1 MFISFEGIDGS
12 GKTTQLQ
19 ILATYLESI
28 GYEVMLLREPGGVPL
43 SESVRDLL
51 LNSSE
56 EINPITE
63 LLLFEASRSHLV
75 HSLIKPAI
83 AQGKIILCDRFLDST
98 TAYQGYGRGID
109 LDIIN
114 TFNSIA
120 TLGIMPD
127 LTFYLDVDFATAENR
142 SDRKI
147 YDRIESAGKEFYL
160 RVIQGFRELASNY
173 PERIFRIDAS
183 RELDVTSALIKQIID
198 SKLNDPVASL

>member
-198 SKLNDPVASL
+198 SKLNEPVASL

>member
-43 SESVRDLL
+43 SESIRGLL
-51 LNSSE
+51 LNSTE
-56 EINPITE
+56 DINPITE

-127 LTFYLDVDFATAENR
+127 LTFYLDVEFSTAEMR
-142 SDRKI
+142 SNRKI
-147 YDRIESAGKEFYL
+147 YDRIENAGKEFYL

-183 RELDVTSALIKQIID
+183 RELETTSALIKQIID
-198 SKLNDPVASL
+198 SKLNDPVA

>member
-19 ILATYLESI
+19 ILAKYLESLGGDVI
-28 GYEVMLLREPGGVPL
+28 VLREPGGVPL
-43 SESVRDLL
+43 SESIRGLL
-51 LNSSE
+51 LNSTE
-56 EINPITE
+56 DINPITE

-83 AQGKIILCDRFLDST
+83 AQGKTILCDRFYDST

-109 LDIIN
+109 LETIN

-120 TLGIMPD
+120 TLGIVPD
-127 LTFYLDVDFATAENR
+127 LTFYLDVDFATAEKR

-160 RVIQGFRELASNY
+160 KIIKGFRELATIY
-173 PERIFRIDAS
+173 PERIIQIDAS
-183 RELDVTSALIKQIID
+183 KELETTSALIRQIID
-198 SKLNDPVASL
+198 NKLNIQVKLQ